1 MKFGGGTDAPLA
13 EPAIRITLRG
23 TRGVRIPSRGPVP
36 GLSNFGANL
45 LAEALGR
52 IAAIAPPYTNYQQK
66 TDREIPI
73 VRLSREP

>member
-13 EPAIRITLRG
+13 EPAICITPRG

-36 GLSNFGANL
+36 GLFNFG
-45 LAEALGR
+45 
-52 IAAIAPPYTNYQQK
+52 APPYTNYQQK